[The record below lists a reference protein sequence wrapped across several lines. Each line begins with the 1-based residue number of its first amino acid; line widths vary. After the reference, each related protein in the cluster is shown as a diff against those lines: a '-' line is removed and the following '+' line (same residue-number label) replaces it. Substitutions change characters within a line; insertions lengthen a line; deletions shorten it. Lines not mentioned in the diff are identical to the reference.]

1 MLGLMEHSASY
12 LCLMPTASAMK
23 VVTLSVPEKEYSF
36 LMKLLKSLG
45 FVTVERVDEGDSKEA
60 ITQNLKR
67 GFEEM
72 KQFKAGTK
80 KGTPLKD
87 FLHEL

>member
-1 MLGLMEHSASY
+1 
-12 LCLMPTASAMK
+12 
-23 VVTLSVPEKEYSF
+23 
-36 LMKLLKSLG
+36 
-45 FVTVERVDEGDSKEA
+45 VDEGDSKEA

-87 FLHEL
+87 FLREL